1 MLDNLTPY
9 WSYAV
14 EGFNATDVVGEELII
29 WKNGCC
35 VFLYNDTDVLEAYVY
50 TTTQSWDEAFFEKIF
65 LHEAMGPHNQKI
77 KKIWVADERSLIIPD
92 KLFLGEESRL
102 WLKRLH
108 HIGPDDDIFDNKIP
122 EINTHVVYA
131 YDSKI
136 AQLMKRYF
144 NHLQV
149 VSLSRFSLST
159 IVDIHNEGSVA
170 NLILLQNEALLS
182 VTNSGK
188 LLAHQTFEFET
199 VENVVYKIALIAE
212 KNDFDPMLIAFNVSG
227 IIENVEEFALDL
239 KAYFKDV
246 HILTGDKGPIL
257 QLIKQIIQCA

>member
-9 WSYAV
+9 WSYSV
-14 EGFNATDVVGEELII
+14 EGFKATDVTGEELII

-35 VFLYNDTDVLEAYVY
+35 VYLYNDTDILEAYVY
-50 TTTQSWDEAFFEKIF
+50 TNTQNWDEAFFEKIF
-65 LHEAMGPHNQKI
+65 LHEAMGVHNQKI
-77 KKIWVADERSLIIPD
+77 KKLWVADERALIIPE

-122 EINTHVVYA
+122 EINAHVVYA

-149 VSLSRFSLST
+149 VSLSRFSLGNIAT
-159 IVDIHNEGSVA
+159 DHEGSVA

-199 VENVVYKIALIAE
+199 VENVVFKIALIAE
-212 KNDFDPMLIAFNVSG
+212 KNDFDPSLVQFNVSG

-239 KAYFKDV
+239 KTYFNDV
-246 HILTGDKGPIL
+246 QITTGDKGPIL
-257 QLIKQIIQCA
+257 QLIKQIIRCA